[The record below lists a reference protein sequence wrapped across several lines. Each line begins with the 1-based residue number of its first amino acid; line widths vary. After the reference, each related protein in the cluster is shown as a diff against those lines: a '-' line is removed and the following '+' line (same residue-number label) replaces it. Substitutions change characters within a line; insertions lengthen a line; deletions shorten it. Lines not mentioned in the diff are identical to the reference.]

1 MAKISI
7 GNYLLEETEFPWRE
21 DEANTI
27 LKNEEQH
34 NNILWK
40 EKYD

>member
-1 MAKISI
+1 MAKVNTD
-7 GNYLLEETEFPWRE
+7 NYLLEETEFPWRE

-40 EKYD
+40 EKYN